1 MNSRGVC
8 NNNPLNIRRT
18 ADKWQG
24 LSSVQS
30 DGAFFQFVSPEYGF
44 RAAFKIIKN
53 NWMKCHTIHSI
64 VSRWAP
70 PTENNTASYIRVVSS
85 HLGLPPQ
92 ASLGEFDDNPVVV
105 SLVRVMAYVETGY
118 WYDVDIVLRGR
129 NLL

>member
-1 MNSRGVC
+1 MIARGVR

-24 LSSVQS
+24 LASVQS

-53 NWMKCHTIHSI
+53 NWKKCHTIHSI

-70 PTENNTASYIRVVSS
+70 PVENNTASYIRVVSS
-85 HLGLPPQ
+85 YLGLPSQ
-92 ASLGEFDDNPVVV
+92 ASLGEFDNNPLVI
-105 SLVRVMAYVETGY
+105 SLVRIMAYVETGN
-118 WYDVDIVLRGR
+118 WYDISIIKAGY
-129 NLL
+129 NLI